1 MIFPGKRTIFSRW
14 GAAFRRQG
22 VVGGGI
28 ALFFVSIWAVFTA
41 AVLAEVQTDYPA
53 IGKIVVHGEKVAT
66 DEGESQAIYY
76 GSGVYVAEAGEL
88 GIVLTNWHVVS
99 GGSGLMEVR
108 FPTFQST
115 GMVILADEVWD
126 LAAIVVRKPP
136 FLPVP
141 ISLEVPQ
148 IGDELWVAGYG
159 HNSGLD
165 EFQLSSGP
173 VLNYSSLD
181 YHWYPTVKEP
191 LPGETLMV
199 GTAVRFGDSGGPIL
213 NRSGEVAG
221 ILSGSDG
228 NLTIGTF
235 CLRVQAFLTQA
246 QFQLANVA
254 EPAEPF
260 FAKANEGKIPTK
272 KISVASVPAQQ
283 ALAASGVFP
292 ISSVPIY
299 VRPRPV
305 RYLRRLPSY
314 YKPATRTDIADE
326 ADSKANSEPSA
337 DFLAKQNAYKSAH
350 RNGFSMPPYPPME
363 SPTLLA
369 QRKTIGSAHPEVYP
383 NGAKEPRLAGV
394 TANNTGQ
401 NAANAAASAAES
413 SVSMAMTGADQ
424 LAPVANPGAKPG
436 ANDKADSDDFQPV
449 SLSADA
455 ETATDTAVT
464 PESAAESAAESS
476 SAAPESGTTS
486 KKTLKQILPFLPDV
500 ELFNVQTIIVIV
512 VILFLFINSLRLLSI
527 AAERPKKEK

>member
-1 MIFPGKRTIFSRW
+1 MIYYEKKTNFSRF
-14 GAAFRRQG
+14 GVAFRWRKF
-22 VVGGGI
+22 VAGGS
-28 ALFFVSIWAVFTA
+28 ALFFAAIWAVFA
-41 AVLAEVQTDYPA
+41 AAAFAAIQTDYPA
-53 IGKIVVHGEKVAT
+53 IGKIVVQGEKVT
-66 DEGESQAIYY
+66 TGEGESQAIYY
-76 GSGVYVAEAGEL
+76 GSGIYVAEAGEL

-99 GGSGLMEVR
+99 GASGLMEVQ
-108 FPTFQST
+108 FPTFQSGGT
-115 GMVILADEVWD
+115 VILADEVWD

-246 QFQLANVA
+246 QFQLANVS
-254 EPAEPF
+254 EPAESF

-292 ISSVPIY
+292 ISSVPVY

-314 YKPATRTDIADE
+314 YKPATKTGIAAE
-326 ADSKANSEPSA
+326 AGSKADSEPSA
-337 DFLAKQNAYKSAH
+337 DFIAKQNAYKSAH
-350 RNGFSMPPYPPME
+350 RNGFSMPPYPPIE

-369 QRKTIGSAHPEVYP
+369 QRKTIGSVHPEVYP

-394 TANNTGQ
+394 
-401 NAANAAASAAES
+401 AAES
-413 SVSMAMTGADQ
+413 SVSMAMTGADHLTP
-424 LAPVANPGAKPG
+424 LADKGVG
-436 ANDKADSDDFQPV
+436 ANKGASANEGSGADDFQQV
-449 SLSADA
+449 SLSADP
-455 ETATDTAVT
+455 ETAVSEPVTASTETAAANGVDSDAADDANSGT
-464 PESAAESAAESS
+464 SASYESAS
-476 SAAPESGTTS
+476 PP